1 MAKRSRKDAI
11 DPQRSIRE
19 QDETEDCWSESES
32 TSSRPERLRVTLVD
46 INGGPDSGRIL
57 GYDNAHG
64 YHHRHYLGKVEPV
77 EFNTY
82 EEIEARFEK
91 ETQRYLK
98 EGEIQK
104 KRPPSASASK
114 Q

>member
-1 MAKRSRKDAI
+1 MAKRSKKDEI

-19 QDETEDCWSESES
+19 QFYPKG
-32 TSSRPERLRVTLVD
+32 RNRGLLIRVQVDFFKTGEVARYALTLVD
-46 INGGPDSGRIL
+46 INGGPDNGRIL
-57 GYDNAHG
+57 GYDNAHD
-64 YHHRHYLGKVEPV
+64 YHHRHCLGKVESV

-98 EGEIQK
+98 EGEI
-104 KRPPSASASK
+104 
-114 Q
+114 

>member
-1 MAKRSRKDAI
+1 MAKRSKKDAI

-19 QDETEDCWSESES
+19 QFYPKG
-32 TSSRPERLRVTLVD
+32 RNRGLLIRVRVDFFKTGKVARYALTLVD

-98 EGEIQK
+98 EGEI
-104 KRPPSASASK
+104 
-114 Q
+114 